1 MLARLLIFFGV
12 PLTVLPLVFRWAVVH
27 ATAQAEQNL
36 FAPQASQYAHQS
48 SPYLL
53 TAVNVGL
60 VVGIVPLCLGLIL
73 LIRERLRPS

>member
-36 FAPQASQYAHQS
+36 FAPQVS
-48 SPYLL
+48 
-53 TAVNVGL
+53 NM
-60 VVGIVPLCLGLIL
+60 
-73 LIRERLRPS
+73 LIRVRRICLRL